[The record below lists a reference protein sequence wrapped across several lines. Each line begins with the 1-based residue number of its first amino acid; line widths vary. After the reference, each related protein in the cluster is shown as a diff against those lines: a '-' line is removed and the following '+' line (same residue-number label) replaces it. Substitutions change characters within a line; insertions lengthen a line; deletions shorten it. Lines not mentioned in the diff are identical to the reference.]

1 MGLDPWKAFQP
12 NAPNSVGLICSL
24 CVPYMTGQEKGG
36 GGGGLKERPFLGCVL
51 PLQVYTCGSS
61 HP

>member
-12 NAPNSVGLICSL
+12 NTPKSVGPNCSL

-36 GGGGLKERPFLGCVL
+36 EGD
-51 PLQVYTCGSS
+51 
-61 HP
+61 